1 MKYRWTLLAFA
12 FGLALAAPGAPPSA
26 AADAIIAQEA
36 FGAWHMR
43 CREIIKGEQAC
54 ALHQRLVSEKTGKHV
69 MAVALA
75 GDREGT
81 TYRLSVVLPLGLDVP
96 AGITGR
102 IGNGP
107 EFSYQLQTCISR
119 GCIANVTLN
128 PDEVSALA
136 AAGSLTTRFQL
147 RGVAEPVTVA
157 ASLNGLAEGLKAM
170 AGR

>member
-1 MKYRWTLLAFA
+1 MKYRWTLLPFA
-12 FGLALAAPGAPPSA
+12 LGLAFVSPLAPPSA
-26 AADAIIAQEA
+26 AADAISAQQD

-43 CREIIKGEQAC
+43 CREIIEGEQAC
-54 ALHQRLVSEKTGKHV
+54 ALHQRLVSETTGKHV
-69 MAVALA
+69 MAMALA
-75 GDREGT
+75 GNREGNG
-81 TYRLSVVLPLGLDVP
+81 YRLSVVLPLGLDVP

-147 RGVAEPVTVA
+147 RGVAEPVAVA
-157 ASLNGLAEGLKAM
+157 ASLNGLAEGIKAM
-170 AGR
+170 ASR